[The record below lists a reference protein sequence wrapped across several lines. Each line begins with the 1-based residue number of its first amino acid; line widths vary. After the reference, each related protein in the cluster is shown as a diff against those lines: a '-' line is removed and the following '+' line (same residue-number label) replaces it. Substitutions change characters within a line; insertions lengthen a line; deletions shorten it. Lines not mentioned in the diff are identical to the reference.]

1 MANHREKKTK
11 EREEEREMASRELRL
26 TIVLCAIMGFAP
38 FAVQADVL
46 PNYHHLCLD
55 MANGAT
61 YDDSGVLNRDCDPIA
76 NEQYYHKQ
84 DGPGLNELHITTDLL
99 QPNGA
104 AYESDDQSGTFYI
117 TNTGSRGY
125 ADEVILLVSI
135 NVSSIPSDFSLHI
148 QSSGYEITTNSSQ
161 QIVVYAF
168 KPDALDQTF
177 TTQDFTDYGYGPQ
190 TWRPASTAL
199 FPLWYGQD
207 PNTSS
212 TSSLLLFI
220 DLNVAS
226 VKADKIVGATY
237 DGAARVDFTFTGLPG
252 LAAFNVY
259 GFTFYSNQGQGISW
273 TNDTSSTSATPS
285 GYTVNPSE
293 PGWDVPAAEAA
304 AIPGADT
311 NGSHAA
317 NVLFMILVPAVLV
330 TVGKVS
336 LGLVRKRT

>member
-1 MANHREKKTK
+1 
-11 EREEEREMASRELRL
+11 MASRELRL

-135 NVSSIPSDFSLHI
+135 NASSIPSDFSLRI

-161 QIVVYAF
+161 QIVAYAF

-177 TTQDFTDYGYGPQ
+177 TADDFINDGYGPQ

-207 PNTSS
+207 PNSSS

-226 VKADKIVGATY
+226 VKAGKIVGATY
-237 DGAARVDFTFTGLPG
+237 DGAARVDFTLTGLPG
-252 LAAFNVY
+252 LAVFNVY

-285 GYTVNPSE
+285 GYAVNPPPE
-293 PGWDVPAAEAA
+293 PTWTVPAAQAA
-304 AIPGADT
+304 TSSSGGT

-330 TVGKVS
+330 TAGKVS
-336 LGLVRKRT
+336 LGLVRKRK